1 MTESF
6 VNEYPK
12 AAYDLAP
19 TSELR
24 EAGIVWANRLVVR
37 GETYGGNHSTEAQAV
52 AEALELA
59 VELLGESTVS
69 WLTHYDGW
77 VVDPGSW
84 AEAVHEQFASDER
97 AAFHDVAVREQ
108 IHA

>member
-1 MTESF
+1 MTDLF

-12 AAYDLAP
+12 AAYDLDPA
-19 TSELR
+19 SELR
-24 EAGIVWANRLVVR
+24 EDDIVWANRLVVG
-37 GETYGGNHSTEAQAV
+37 GETYGSNHSTEAQAV

-59 VELLGESTVS
+59 VELLGESTAS

-97 AAFHDVAVREQ
+97 AAYHDVAVREQ
-108 IHA
+108 VYA

>member
-19 TSELR
+19 ASELR
-24 EAGIVWANRLVVR
+24 EDGIVWANRLVIG
-37 GETYGGNHSTEAQAV
+37 GETYGGNHSTESQAV

-69 WLTHYDGW
+69 WLRRYDGW